1 MTTILTC
8 ASSRPPRAPRSST
21 RERHDSHRGG
31 MMANG
36 VDKDSSGY
44 KRRSRSMESFGGF
57 NNVNTR

>member
-8 ASSRPPRAPRSST
+8 GPSRPPRAPRSST
-21 RERHDSHRGG
+21 RERYDSHRGG
-31 MMANG
+31 MTNG

>member
-8 ASSRPPRAPRSST
+8 APSRPPRAPRSST
-21 RERHDSHRGG
+21 RERYDSHRGG
-31 MMANG
+31 MANG